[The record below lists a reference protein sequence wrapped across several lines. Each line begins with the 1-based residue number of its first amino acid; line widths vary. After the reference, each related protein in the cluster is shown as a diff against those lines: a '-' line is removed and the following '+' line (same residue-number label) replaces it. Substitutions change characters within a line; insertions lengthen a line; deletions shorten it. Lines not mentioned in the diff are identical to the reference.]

1 MCDDLG
7 TEFSSDIDTSDTG
20 DFSDSF
26 DPVSDSSFS
35 DDIEDISEDDFE
47 DDMVDVSDDLTEDD
61 FEDNMVDVSEDN
73 FTDDFDDAS
82 DDDFSDDIGN
92 IPDDE
97 SVNDMQDVS
106 DDIPEDE
113 VADDMVDVSD
123 DIPEDETVDDMVDVS
138 DDLPENDF
146 EDDMVDVSDDL
157 PEDDFEDDMVD
168 VSDDLPEDDF
178 EDDMVDVSD
187 DIPEDKVADDMVDVS
202 EDIPEDEVADDMV
215 DVSDDIPE
223 DEMVDDMVDVLEDIP
238 EDETA
243 DNMVDKPDNVSEDT
257 SFNNSFDDKIPE
269 TEMSNIDTTDAD
281 SNYPNDTS
289 LASMSD
295 EELGNFTDWENAYA
309 SEIDNI
315 KNDPT
320 LSDLEKSELLQA
332 SYNDFVESN
341 GNNYSDADIEDGGYA
356 KVLTRD
362 PDELLS
368 VGNDLVNDRLEVLED
383 QYRDDGLSEEEIQN
397 RLADDKLEIQQEFL
411 NDAFPDQ
418 CVSPDVFNRF
428 DNQNDLLSDAAADI
442 SPIRDI
448 DNWLGDINPNFDE
461 FDTNSPYCNNCGS
474 CAYAVWKRLEG
485 DNDICASADNIGYN
499 DEMEA
504 LTGMEQ
510 VSMSPDEI
518 ENNLLA
524 QGDGAHAIIG
534 IDRAEGPGHWFNA
547 ACIDGKVVA
556 IDGQSGEIL
565 DWPPDYGDVVNWEMS
580 VKKG

>member
-7 TEFSSDIDTSDTG
+7 TEFSSDIDTSNTG
-20 DFSDSF
+20 DFSDGL
-26 DPVSDSSFS
+26 DTASDASFS
-35 DDIEDISEDDFE
+35 DEIEDIPEDDFS
-47 DDMVDVSDDLTEDD
+47 DDMVDVSDDL
-61 FEDNMVDVSEDN
+61 SED
-73 FTDDFDDAS
+73 
-82 DDDFSDDIGN
+82 
-92 IPDDE
+92 
-97 SVNDMQDVS
+97 
-106 DDIPEDE
+106 
-113 VADDMVDVSD
+113 
-123 DIPEDETVDDMVDVS
+123 
-138 DDLPENDF
+138 DF

-187 DIPEDKVADDMVDVS
+187 DLPEDDFEDNMVDVSDDLPEDDFEDDMVDVS
-202 EDIPEDEVADDMV
+202 DDIPEDEVADDMV
-215 DVSDDIPE
+215 DVSDDTPE
-223 DEMVDDMVDVLEDIP
+223 NEVADD
-238 EDETA
+238 
-243 DNMVDKPDNVSEDT
+243 MVDKPDNVSEDT

-269 TEMSNIDTTDAD
+269 TEMSNIDTTDTD
-281 SNYPNDTS
+281 GNYPNDTS

-356 KVLTRD
+356 KVLTKN
-362 PDELLS
+362 PDEFNS
-368 VGNDLVNDRLEVLED
+368 V
-383 QYRDDGLSEEEIQN
+383 
-397 RLADDKLEIQQEFL
+397 
-411 NDAFPDQ
+411 
-418 CVSPDVFNRF
+418 
-428 DNQNDLLSDAAADI
+428 DNQNDLLSEATADI

-461 FDTNSPYCNNCGS
+461 FDTDSPYCNNCGS

>member
-1 MCDDLG
+1 M
-7 TEFSSDIDTSDTG
+7 
-20 DFSDSF
+20 
-26 DPVSDSSFS
+26 
-35 DDIEDISEDDFE
+35 
-47 DDMVDVSDDLTEDD
+47 
-61 FEDNMVDVSEDN
+61 
-73 FTDDFDDAS
+73 
-82 DDDFSDDIGN
+82 
-92 IPDDE
+92 
-97 SVNDMQDVS
+97 
-106 DDIPEDE
+106 
-113 VADDMVDVSD
+113 
-123 DIPEDETVDDMVDVS
+123 
-138 DDLPENDF
+138 
-146 EDDMVDVSDDL
+146 
-157 PEDDFEDDMVD
+157 
-168 VSDDLPEDDF
+168 
-178 EDDMVDVSD
+178 
-187 DIPEDKVADDMVDVS
+187 
-202 EDIPEDEVADDMV
+202 
-215 DVSDDIPE
+215 
-223 DEMVDDMVDVLEDIP
+223 
-238 EDETA
+238 
-243 DNMVDKPDNVSEDT
+243 
-257 SFNNSFDDKIPE
+257 
-269 TEMSNIDTTDAD
+269 
-281 SNYPNDTS
+281 
-289 LASMSD
+289 
-295 EELGNFTDWENAYA
+295 
-309 SEIDNI
+309 
-315 KNDPT
+315 
-320 LSDLEKSELLQA
+320 
-332 SYNDFVESN
+332 VESN

-411 NDAFPDQ
+411 NDAFPCQ
-418 CVSPDVFNRF
+418 GVSPDVFNRF
-428 DNQNDLLSDAAADI
+428 DNQDDLLSDAAADI

>member
-7 TEFSSDIDTSDTG
+7 TEFSSDTDTSDTG
-20 DFSDSF
+20 DFF
-26 DPVSDSSFS
+26 DDFDDVSDEDFS
-35 DDIEDISEDDFE
+35 DDIEDISEDDFTDDFDE
-47 DDMVDVSDDLTEDD
+47 VSDDDFSDDIENIPDDESVDDMQDVSDDITEDEVADDMADVSDDTPEDEVTDDMVDVSDDT
-61 FEDNMVDVSEDN
+61 
-73 FTDDFDDAS
+73 
-82 DDDFSDDIGN
+82 
-92 IPDDE
+92 
-97 SVNDMQDVS
+97 
-106 DDIPEDE
+106 PEDE
-113 VADDMVDVSD
+113 M
-123 DIPEDETVDDMVDVS
+123 VDDMA
-138 DDLPENDF
+138 
-146 EDDMVDVSDDL
+146 
-157 PEDDFEDDMVD
+157 
-168 VSDDLPEDDF
+168 
-178 EDDMVDVSD
+178 DVSD
-187 DIPEDKVADDMVDVS
+187 DIPEDK
-202 EDIPEDEVADDMV
+202 
-215 DVSDDIPE
+215 
-223 DEMVDDMVDVLEDIP
+223 MVDDMVDVLEDIP

-243 DNMVDKPDNVSEDT
+243 DDMVDKPDNVSEDT

-281 SNYPNDTS
+281 GDYPNDTS

-320 LSDLEKSELLQA
+320 LPDSEKSELLQA

-411 NDAFPDQ
+411 NDASPDQ
-418 CVSPDVFNRF
+418 GVSPDVFNRF
-428 DNQNDLLSDAAADI
+428 DNQNDSLPDENMDI
-442 SPIRDI
+442 SNIDDM

-461 FDTNSPYCNNCGS
+461 FDTDSPYCNNCGS

-485 DNDICASADNIGYN
+485 DNDICASAENIGYN

-504 LTGMEQ
+504 LTGMQQ

>member
-7 TEFSSDIDTSDTG
+7 TEFSSDTDTSDTG
-20 DFSDSF
+20 DFF
-26 DPVSDSSFS
+26 DDFDDVSDEDFSDDIEDISEDNFADDFDEASNGDFS
-35 DDIEDISEDDFE
+35 DDIEDISEDDFTDDFDE
-47 DDMVDVSDDLTEDD
+47 VSDDDFSDDIENIPDDESVDDMQDVSDDTPEDEVTDDMVDVSDDT
-61 FEDNMVDVSEDN
+61 
-73 FTDDFDDAS
+73 
-82 DDDFSDDIGN
+82 
-92 IPDDE
+92 
-97 SVNDMQDVS
+97 
-106 DDIPEDE
+106 
-113 VADDMVDVSD
+113 
-123 DIPEDETVDDMVDVS
+123 PEDETVDDMVDVS
-138 DDLPENDF
+138 DDTPED
-146 EDDMVDVSDDL
+146 ETVDDMVG
-157 PEDDFEDDMVD
+157 
-168 VSDDLPEDDF
+168 
-178 EDDMVDVSD
+178 VSD
-187 DIPEDKVADDMVDVS
+187 DIPEDEA
-202 EDIPEDEVADDMV
+202 ADDMV
-215 DVSDDIPE
+215 DVSDDI
-223 DEMVDDMVDVLEDIP
+223 
-238 EDETA
+238 
-243 DNMVDKPDNVSEDT
+243 PDNVSEDT

-281 SNYPNDTS
+281 GDYPNDTS

-320 LSDLEKSELLQA
+320 LPDSEKSELLQA

-418 CVSPDVFNRF
+418 GVSPDVFNRF
-428 DNQNDLLSDAAADI
+428 DNQNDSLPDENMDI
-442 SPIRDI
+442 SNIDDM

-461 FDTNSPYCNNCGS
+461 FDTDSPYCNNCGS

-485 DNDICASADNIGYN
+485 DNDICASAENIGYN

-504 LTGMEQ
+504 LTGMQQ

>member
-243 DNMVDKPDNVSEDT
+243 DDMVDKPDNVSEDT

-332 SYNDFVESN
+332 SYNDLVESN

-547 ACIDGKVVA
+547 ACIDGNVVA